1 MWLVKFNPLL
11 SRTQLDRGGFSF
23 YIQRGM
29 LNSMKE
35 KLEILVL
42 EALNTLGI
50 EANAV
55 VIERPA
61 DISHGDYSTNVA
73 LVYAKV
79 AGVSPRELAGRLVE
93 KIFETPSEQIK
104 EIEVAGP
111 GFINFRLMDEVI
123 RKENIKEKVDL
134 KTIYSGKNI
143 LVEHSSPNL
152 FKPFHIG
159 HLMNNIVG
167 EFTARAMKVCGA
179 HVTTIAFPSDI
190 SLGIAK
196 AIYVLQKDG
205 GTSQQIFKDMMV
217 SEDFDAQT
225 KVVNYL
231 GECYTR
237 GVALAKENPE
247 LENEVKEIAKNLYNE
262 IESGELRNSEGYEL
276 WRNVQIINTEY
287 FDHVLK
293 SIGSK
298 LGKVIFESE
307 VAKIGKDVVVENTP
321 KVFSQSE
328 GAYVYVPSEE
338 RKDLNTLVFV
348 NSEGHPTY
356 EAKDLGL
363 IEKKFTEYGKVDYSL
378 FVTDSEQAH
387 HFKIV
392 LDAASKISEE
402 WKRRAERSIHIPHG
416 RMLFK
421 GQKMSS
427 RLGGVP
433 LALDVIA
440 VVEEEVRERA
450 GERTAHL
457 SLEEKKKLERE
468 IALSALRIAVL
479 RSKPGMNINFEPE
492 TSLSF
497 EGDSGPY
504 LLYTHA
510 RCASL
515 LEKGKEKG
523 YEPKYRDIPATD
535 LEKNLAQFEYELTY
549 AVTNFA
555 PQKLVTYFFEV
566 AQLFNGFYG
575 NTQIITEDKENSEHY
590 LFIVKRLKTVL
601 KEGLWVLGI
610 SAPERM

>member
-1 MWLVKFNPLL
+1 M
-11 SRTQLDRGGFSF
+11 S
-23 YIQRGM
+23 
-29 LNSMKE
+29 E
-35 KLEILVL
+35 KLEILVR
-42 EALNTLGI
+42 EALQALGV
-50 EANAV
+50 EADTV
-55 VIERPA
+55 TIERPA
-61 DISHGDYSTNVA
+61 DITHGDYSTNVA
-73 LVYAKV
+73 LAYAKIV
-79 AGVSPRELAGRLVE
+79 GTSPRELAGKLME
-93 KIFETPSEQIK
+93 KILETPNEDIK
-104 EIEVAGP
+104 ELEIAGP
-111 GFINFRLMDEVI
+111 GFINFRLTDEAI
-123 RKENIKEKVDL
+123 KKENSKEKVNIE
-134 KTIYSGKNI
+134 TIYSGKNI

-167 EFTARAMKVCGA
+167 EFTARAMQVGGA
-179 HVTTIAFPSDI
+179 EVTTVAFPSDV

-205 GTSQQIFKDMMV
+205 GTSQQMFNDMLA
-217 SEDFDAQT
+217 SGSFEDKT

-237 GVALAKENPE
+237 GIALAKENPE
-247 LENEVKEIAKNLYNE
+247 LEGEIKEIAKNLYNE
-262 IESGELRNSEGYEL
+262 IESGELHNSDGYEL
-276 WRNVQIINTEY
+276 WKKVQVINTSY
-287 FDHVLK
+287 FDYVLE

-307 VAKIGKDVVVENTP
+307 VAKSGKDIVVGNTP
-321 KVFSQSE
+321 AVFTQSE

-363 IEKKFTEYGKVDYSL
+363 IEKKFTEYGNVDYSL
-378 FVTDSEQAH
+378 FVTDNEQAH
-387 HFKIV
+387 HFKVV
-392 LDAASKISEE
+392 LDAASKINEE
-402 WKRRAERSIHIPHG
+402 WKSRAGRSIHIPHG

-468 IALSALRIAVL
+468 IALSALRVAVL
-479 RSKPGMNINFEPE
+479 RSKPGMNINFDPE

-523 YEPKYRDIPATD
+523 YEPKFKDAPATD
-535 LEKNLAQFEYELTY
+535 LEKNLAQFEYELSY

-555 PQKLVTYFFEV
+555 PQKLVTYLFEV
-566 AQLFNGFYG
+566 AQLFNGFYAS
-575 NTQIITEDKENSEHY
+575 NQIVSDDKENSEHY
-590 LFIVKRLKTVL
+590 LAIVKRLKNVL
-601 KEGLWVLGI
+601 NQGLWVLGI

>member
-1 MWLVKFNPLL
+1 M
-11 SRTQLDRGGFSF
+11 S
-23 YIQRGM
+23 
-29 LNSMKE
+29 E
-35 KLEILVL
+35 KLEILVR
-42 EALNTLGI
+42 EALQALGI
-50 EANAV
+50 EADTV
-55 VIERPA
+55 TIERPA
-61 DISHGDYSTNVA
+61 DITHGDYSTNAA
-73 LVYAKV
+73 LAYAKI
-79 AGVSPRELAGRLVE
+79 AGTSPRELAGKLME
-93 KIFETPSEQIK
+93 KILETPNEDIK
-104 EIEVAGP
+104 ELEIAGP
-111 GFINFRLMDEVI
+111 GFINFRLTDEAI
-123 RKENIKEKVDL
+123 KKENSKEKVNIE
-134 KTIYSGKNI
+134 TIYSGKNI

-167 EFTARAMKVCGA
+167 EFTARAMQVGGA
-179 HVTTIAFPSDI
+179 EVTTVAFPSDV

-205 GTSQQIFKDMMV
+205 GISQQMFNDMV
-217 SEDFDAQT
+217 ASGNFEDKT

-247 LENEVKEIAKNLYNE
+247 LEGEIKEIAKNLYNE
-262 IESGELRNSEGYEL
+262 IESGELHDSPGYEL
-276 WRNVQIINTEY
+276 WKKVQVINTSY
-287 FDHVLK
+287 FDYVLE

-307 VAKIGKDVVVENTP
+307 VAKSGKDIVVENTP
-321 KVFSQSE
+321 AVFTQSE

-363 IEKKFTEYGKVDYSL
+363 IERKFTEYGNVDYSL
-378 FVTDSEQAH
+378 FVTDNEQAH
-387 HFKIV
+387 HFKVV
-392 LDAASKISEE
+392 LDAASKINEE
-402 WKRRAERSIHIPHG
+402 WKSRADRSIHIPHG

-457 SLEEKKKLERE
+457 SLEEKNKLERE
-468 IALSALRIAVL
+468 IALSALRVAVL
-479 RSKPGMNINFEPE
+479 RSKPGMNINFDPE

-523 YEPKYRDIPATD
+523 YEQKFKDAPATD
-535 LEKNLAQFEYELTY
+535 LEKNLAQFEYELSY

-555 PQKLVTYFFEV
+555 PQKLVTYLFEV
-566 AQLFNGFYG
+566 AQLFNGFYAS
-575 NTQIITEDKENSEHY
+575 NQIVSDDKENSEHY
-590 LFIVKRLKTVL
+590 LAIVKRLKNVL
-601 KEGLWVLGI
+601 NQGLWVLGI

>member
-1 MWLVKFNPLL
+1 MM
-11 SRTQLDRGGFSF
+11 S
-23 YIQRGM
+23 
-29 LNSMKE
+29 E
-35 KLEILVL
+35 KLETLVR
-42 EALNTLGI
+42 EALGALGI
-50 EANAV
+50 EATMV
-55 VIERPA
+55 TIERPA
-61 DISHGDYSTNVA
+61 DITHGDYSTNVA
-73 LVYAKV
+73 LAYAKI
-79 AGVSPRELAGRLVE
+79 AGISPRELAGKLME
-93 KIFETPSEQIK
+93 KILETSSEEVK
-104 EIEVAGP
+104 ELEIAGP
-111 GFINFRLMDEVI
+111 GFINFRLTDEAI
-123 RKENIKEKVDL
+123 RNENSKGRTSL
-134 KTIYSGKNI
+134 QTIYSGKNI

-167 EFTARAMKVCGA
+167 EFVARAMAKGGA
-179 HVTTIAFPSDI
+179 RVTTVAFPSDI

-205 GTSQQIFKDMMV
+205 GTSQQIFKDMLA
-217 SEDFDAQT
+217 SGDFEAQT
-225 KVVNYL
+225 RVVNYL

-247 LENEVKEIAKNLYNE
+247 LENEIKDIAKNLYNE
-262 IESGELRNSEGYEL
+262 IENGELSSSEGYQA
-276 WRNVQIINTEY
+276 WAQVKTINTAY
-287 FDHVLK
+287 FQYVLE
-293 SIGSK
+293 SLGSK
-298 LGKVIFESE
+298 LGKTIFESE
-307 VAKIGKDVVVENTP
+307 VAKSGKDIVVVNTP
-321 KVFSQSE
+321 AVFTQSE

-363 IEKKFTEYGKVDYSL
+363 IEKKFTEYGSVDLSL
-378 FVTDSEQAH
+378 FVTDNEQAH
-387 HFKIV
+387 HFKVV
-392 LDAASKISEE
+392 LDAATKINEE
-402 WKRRAERSIHIPHG
+402 WKTRADRSIHIPHG

-433 LALDVIA
+433 VALDVIA

-450 GERTAHL
+450 GERTSHL
-457 SLEEKKKLERE
+457 SPDEKKKLVTE

-479 RSKPGMNINFEPE
+479 RSKPGMNINFDPE

-515 LEKGKEKG
+515 LEKGREKG
-523 YEPKYRDIPATD
+523 YEPKFKDMPATD
-535 LEKNLAQFEYELTY
+535 LEKNLAQFEYELSY

-555 PQKLVTYFFEV
+555 PQKLVTYLFEV

-575 NTQIITEDKENSEHY
+575 NTQIVSEDKENSEHY
-590 LFIVKRLKTVL
+590 LAIVKRLKAVL
-601 KEGLWVLGI
+601 HEGLWVLGV